1 MGWSVGSSGR
11 GFGIVYIA
19 LDRMR
24 NNYVAIKEVKMAR
37 DETVNENEVSL
48 LRGCQSSCIVR
59 YYNMIR
65 TDDALWVRIR

>member
-1 MGWSVGSSGR
+1 MGWSMGSSGR
-11 GFGIVYIA
+11 GFGKVHFA

-24 NNYVAIKEVKMAR
+24 NHYVAIKEVKMAR
-37 DETVNENEVSL
+37 DETVNENEVNL
-48 LRGCQSSCIVR
+48 LRGCQSSCIVK

>member
-1 MGWSVGSSGR
+1 MGSSGR
-11 GFGIVYIA
+11 GFGKVHLA

-24 NNYVAIKEVKMAR
+24 NHYVAIKEVKMAR
-37 DETVNENEVSL
+37 DETVNENL
-48 LRGCQSSCIVR
+48 LRGCQSSCIVK